1 MSSSVTRQ
9 QLQDVIAHIGFKC
22 PQEDAKWWHK
32 IYFRLEVLVHYKKAF
47 SSEELLS
54 AADTKITESSCK
66 ILRAF
71 YRVIEV
77 ISGPVCPTANLYFN
91 ELWKVRTVLQE
102 ESSTDH
108 AELAS
113 VVWEMQQ
120 VFNEFWKNSC
130 VVVETCCS

>member
-1 MSSSVTRQ
+1 
-9 QLQDVIAHIGFKC
+9 
-22 PQEDAKWWHK
+22 
-32 IYFRLEVLVHYKKAF
+32 VHYKKAF

-130 VVVETCCS
+130 VVVDTCCS